1 MKTNYRKRC
10 NEQIILLKNVI
21 KNLQEIHYYWNM
33 DEDIAKV
40 YEKGGFWHDDYY
52 NIMKDI
58 EEWAEYRIK
67 DFKYDI
73 VVKEIKMGYTA
84 DEYRIYLKV
93 KHALLYEDAK
103 IFVTDYLAEEMECN
117 PWDIEDEQLNKYDYD
132 YLVNEFEEKEE
143 MTSDF
148 NDAWKSIVENYM
160 ENFEDD
166 KNEED

>member
-1 MKTNYRKRC
+1 MLGDIDNLKDG
-10 NEQIILLKNVI
+10 II
-21 KNLQEIHYYWNM
+21 
-33 DEDIAKV
+33 
-40 YEKGGFWHDDYY
+40 
-52 NIMKDI
+52 
-58 EEWAEYRIK
+58 
-67 DFKYDI
+67 
-73 VVKEIKMGYTA
+73 
-84 DEYRIYLKV
+84 
-93 KHALLYEDAK
+93 
-103 IFVTDYLAEEMECN
+103 VTDYLAEEMECN

>member
-1 MKTNYRKRC
+1 M
-10 NEQIILLKNVI
+10 E
-21 KNLQEIHYYWNM
+21 
-33 DEDIAKV
+33 
-40 YEKGGFWHDDYY
+40 
-52 NIMKDI
+52 
-58 EEWAEYRIK
+58 
-67 DFKYDI
+67 
-73 VVKEIKMGYTA
+73 YTA

-103 IFVTDYLAEEMECN
+103 IFVTDYLAEEMGCS

-160 ENFEDD
+160 EDF
-166 KNEED
+166 EED